1 MSRFTPSGDRLKGG
15 FAKPLKLRL
24 LSSSSA
30 LKLGRWE
37 RAKVLLA
44 SAPCIANQVV
54 VRVAEIGLGET
65 ELQAAA
71 AHGAIGPE

>member
-15 FAKPLKLRL
+15 FAKLLKLRL

-37 RAKVLLA
+37 CPNLLFA

-54 VRVAEIGLGET
+54 AGLLRSASERPSCRLLPPM
-65 ELQAAA
+65 E
-71 AHGAIGPE
+71 P